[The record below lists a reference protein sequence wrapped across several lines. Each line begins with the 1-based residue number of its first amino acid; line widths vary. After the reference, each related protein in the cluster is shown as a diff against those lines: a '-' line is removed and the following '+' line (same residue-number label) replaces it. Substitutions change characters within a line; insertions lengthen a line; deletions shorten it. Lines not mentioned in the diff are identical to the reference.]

1 MESLTPEQN
10 DAVAAFLTKARNSL
24 LTTQGSSVDPAK
36 LVQRL
41 NTKGWISP
49 SNAVDQMNQ
58 TINIYMGKV
67 AGYVANQATKNQRT
81 EAIKQLDDPPL
92 GQRRFSELAKYAKRL
107 EKEQGSDVSS
117 IYYLKF
123 GRGKIFDP
131 WGTYAGRQ
139 KTGDW
144 DWKKVSYSVWSRYIR
159 YLASRNTRH
168 LTHAERMI
176 IDDSQ
181 K

>member
-1 MESLTPEQN
+1 MGRHENEKLDFNLPEPIKTSSFGYTEG
-10 DAVAAFLTKARNSL
+10 AKACRI
-24 LTTQGSSVDPAK
+24 D
-36 LVQRL
+36 
-41 NTKGWISP
+41 
-49 SNAVDQMNQ
+49 D
-58 TINIYMGKV
+58 
-67 AGYVANQATKNQRT
+67 KNC
-81 EAIKQLDDPPL
+81 
-92 GQRRFSELAKYAKRL
+92 YAKRL
-107 EKEQGSDVSS
+107 QKEQGSDVSS